1 MKNLLAKLLGVPA
14 AIWNFYS
21 PLLRELV
28 VTGVSAL
35 LPLALEIVRNLAQT
49 DKSGSQKRNEAIDS
63 LKAAAVRHGITAS
76 ESLIRFTIESA
87 VQRIKTEK

>member
-14 AIWNFYS
+14 SLWNFYS

-28 VTGVSAL
+28 VTGASAL

-63 LKAAAVRHGITAS
+63 LKAAAVRHGISAS

-87 VQRIKTEK
+87 VQRIRTEN

>member
-14 AIWNFYS
+14 SLWNFYS

-63 LKAAAVRHGITAS
+63 LKAAAVRHGISAS

-87 VQRIKTEK
+87 VQRIRTEN

>member
-63 LKAAAVRHGITAS
+63 LKAAAVRHGISAS

>member
-14 AIWNFYS
+14 SLWNFYS

-35 LPLALEIVRNLAQT
+35 LPLALEIVRNLATT
-49 DKSGSQKRNEAIDS
+49 DKSGSEKRNEAIDS

>member
-14 AIWNFYS
+14 VIWNFYS

-63 LKAAAVRHGITAS
+63 LKAAAVRHGISAS

>member
-35 LPLALEIVRNLAQT
+35 LPLALEIVRNLATT

-63 LKAAAVRHGITAS
+63 LKAAAVRHGISAS

-87 VQRIKTEK
+87 VQRIRTEN

>member
-35 LPLALEIVRNLAQT
+35 LPIALEIVRNLATT
-49 DKSGSQKRNEAIDS
+49 DKSGSQKRNEAIDA
-63 LKAAAVRHGITAS
+63 LKAAAVRHGISAS

>member
-21 PLLRELV
+21 PLLRELI
-28 VTGVSAL
+28 VTGVSVL
-35 LPLALEIVRNLAQT
+35 LPLALEIVRNLATT

>member
-14 AIWNFYS
+14 TIWNFYS

-49 DKSGSQKRNEAIDS
+49 DKSGAEKRSEAIAS
-63 LKAAAVRHGITAS
+63 LKAAAVRQGISAS
-76 ESLIRFTIESA
+76 ESLLRFTVESA
-87 VQRIKTEK
+87 VQRMKVS